1 MTVINPVVAEVASAT
16 KWFSLS
22 FTDIALIFE
31 VVLLFGG
38 LMTPLTWNSNVLD
51 EVGTLAAMLLPER
64 VHRTVEGLH
73 EKLLPIGLILSS
85 AGRVK

>member
-1 MTVINPVVAEVASAT
+1 
-16 KWFSLS
+16 
-22 FTDIALIFE
+22 
-31 VVLLFGG
+31 
-38 LMTPLTWNSNVLD
+38 MTPLTWNSNMLD
-51 EVGTLAAMLLPER
+51 EVPVGTLAAILLPER